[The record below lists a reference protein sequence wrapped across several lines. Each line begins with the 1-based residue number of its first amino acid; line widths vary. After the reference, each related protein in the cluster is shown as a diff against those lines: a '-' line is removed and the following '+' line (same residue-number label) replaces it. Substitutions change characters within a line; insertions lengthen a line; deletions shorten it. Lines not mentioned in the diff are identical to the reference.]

1 MKLIDANEVKEW
13 IEAFKVGRIAKSEL
27 LFALTQMHTID
38 AEPVKHGRWI
48 EKEDLFVET
57 VYRCSA
63 CEEDYVL
70 LDGGAIDDWYNY
82 CPNCGAKMDLEVTP

>member
-27 LFALTQMHTID
+27 LFALTQIPTID

-48 EKEDLFVET
+48 MTLYTTTSKRADNIKQKVRVF
-57 VYRCSA
+57 
-63 CEEDYVL
+63 
-70 LDGGAIDDWYNY
+70 
-82 CPNCGAKMDLEVTP
+82 